1 MASGLATGWCERRAE
16 RDSTVLLVL
25 CGEAEW
31 GDGSSALLWA
41 WGEGTSEAGPK
52 DTGGPVPAHTQR
64 LSASARP
71 PPPPPQ
77 SPVEG
82 VQLAG
87 VPEEREGGSPNV
99 GPHQAEG
106 WPGGLVHSGDT
117 GATGRSAEPQCA
129 GNAAAG
135 SDFVLWQSKARL
147 WRPSRHH
154 LKDSRTPVKPPP
166 LQPQGWSQLDRT
178 RQEEGRRV
186 S

>member
-71 PPPPPQ
+71 PPPPRSHLSKGSSSQ
-77 SPVEG
+77 
-82 VQLAG
+82 
-87 VPEEREGGSPNV
+87 GSPKRERGAAPMSARIRPRD
-99 GPHQAEG
+99 GPAGLCTAGIQVPRAG
-106 WPGGLVHSGDT
+106 LRSPSVRAMRQRAVISFCGRARLGCGGPQGTTS
-117 GATGRSAEPQCA
+117 RIPEPQ
-129 GNAAAG
+129 
-135 SDFVLWQSKARL
+135 
-147 WRPSRHH
+147 
-154 LKDSRTPVKPPP
+154 
-166 LQPQGWSQLDRT
+166 
-178 RQEEGRRV
+178 
-186 S
+186 